1 MCVCVGPAFW
11 GNRGPLCGHQGGLG
25 AGVSAC
31 MQNSCGIIAPSLSC
45 TGGHSSHARR
55 AKGRS
60 SVSMDKEEEEK
71 EKEEGFSEF

>member
-1 MCVCVGPAFW
+1 MCVCRSSVLGKQRASLWPPGW
-11 GNRGPLCGHQGGLG
+11 VG

-55 AKGRS
+55 AEGRS
-60 SVSMDKEEEEK
+60 SVSMDKEEEK